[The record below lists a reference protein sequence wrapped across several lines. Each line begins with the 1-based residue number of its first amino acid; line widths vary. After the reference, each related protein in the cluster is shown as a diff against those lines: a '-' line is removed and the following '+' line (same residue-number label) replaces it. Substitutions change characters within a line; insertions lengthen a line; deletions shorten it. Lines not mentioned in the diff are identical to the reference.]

1 MIANFGCK
9 DTRCIWEGQPTRK
22 WSNDVIN
29 KALRKLFIIH
39 AAIDLKDLM
48 VPPSNRLHKL
58 KGDLKDYW
66 SISVNDQWRLI
77 FRWVDS
83 EASDIQLVDYH

>member
-1 MIANFGCK
+1 M
-9 DTRCIWEGQPTRK
+9 
-22 WSNDVIN
+22 IN